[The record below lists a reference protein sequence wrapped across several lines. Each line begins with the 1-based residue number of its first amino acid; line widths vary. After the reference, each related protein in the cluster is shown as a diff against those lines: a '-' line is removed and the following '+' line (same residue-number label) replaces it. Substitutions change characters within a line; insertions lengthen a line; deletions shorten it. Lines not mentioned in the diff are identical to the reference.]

1 MPNVLLEAMAAGVPV
16 VASDCRSG
24 PREILENGRY
34 GMLVKV
40 GDVDELA
47 KALLTLAGDIGLRQR
62 YAEQGL
68 IRVKDF
74 NTSKI
79 VQQWIEVIEG

>member
-1 MPNVLLEAMAAGVPV
+1 M
-16 VASDCRSG
+16 
-24 PREILENGRY
+24 
-34 GMLVKV
+34 
-40 GDVDELA
+40 
-47 KALLTLAGDIGLRQR
+47 TLAGDIGLRQR